1 MELPENGIYDYV
13 VVSFQFYLVVTI
25 RGDEA
30 DGGHQLDG
38 LQHDQGHG
46 GGDGPGQ
53 EGQSLLVVKQVPE
66 PDLVVHDRLQTLDA
80 FQLDP
85 IPLRITATRIESVK
99 LTFK

>member
-1 MELPENGIYDYV
+1 MIFDVTN
-13 VVSFQFYLVVTI
+13 LVVAI

-30 DGGHQLDG
+30 HGGHQLDG

-53 EGQSLLVVKQVPE
+53 QGQGLLVVKQVPE
-66 PDLVVHDRLQTLDA
+66 PHLVVHNRLETLDA

-85 IPLRITATRIESVK
+85 IPL
-99 LTFK
+99 